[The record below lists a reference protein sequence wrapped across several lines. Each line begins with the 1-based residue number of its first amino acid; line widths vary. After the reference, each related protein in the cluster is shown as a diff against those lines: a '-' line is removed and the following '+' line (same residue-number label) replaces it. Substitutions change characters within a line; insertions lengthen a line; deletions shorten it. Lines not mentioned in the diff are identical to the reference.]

1 LKKITLLLSFI
12 FFLIGC
18 QNNSTTKSYELS
30 SDNGILDLSEF
41 EQEEQRI
48 DKFLADI
55 ALDEALEQRVV
66 KLPENLDNL
75 FTSKINLAIYAR
87 NSKNRL
93 GESIYTRLKQK
104 YKINNCKNFLNND
117 QAQRFF
123 LIKGGPKKDY
133 WRLDSDGD
141 GFACDWNPNF
151 YRNLKVIF

>member
-1 LKKITLLLSFI
+1 MSFI

-18 QNNSTTKSYELS
+18 QNNSTIKSYELS

-55 ALDEALEQRVV
+55 ALDEALEQRIV

-87 NSKNRL
+87 N
-93 GESIYTRLKQK
+93 
-104 YKINNCKNFLNND
+104 
-117 QAQRFF
+117 
-123 LIKGGPKKDY
+123 
-133 WRLDSDGD
+133 
-141 GFACDWNPNF
+141 
-151 YRNLKVIF
+151 